1 MDMFNIKD
9 RRNPSMDDY
18 SDLKKPGFGG
28 PNSRKDF
35 DKSKKETLKGYQR
48 VIDRNADFEG
58 GTFNHNYD
66 TTWKAITRDLI
77 SRTAKKKPFDPMYA
91 KQTIATVDAVEEG
104 KIMRFE
110 QFVNES
116 EGGYNMFAE
125 AEEEDPNMEMS
136 DDMPEN
142 DEPEVD
148 EEKLEDLI
156 ADHGEA
162 LEEIIAEIAEKM
174 EIEKDE
180 VCDLL
185 CAAIRKMTTEEES
198 EEEPAEG
205 DESEEEAAENEEE
218 EAEEDDEN
226 FA

>member
-1 MDMFNIKD
+1 MDMFNAKD
-9 RRNPSMDDY
+9 RRNPSMDDHM
-18 SDLKKPGFGG
+18 DLKKPGFGG

-58 GTFNHNYD
+58 GQFNHNYD

-91 KQTIATVDAVEEG
+91 KPTIATVDAVEEG

-116 EGGYNMFAE
+116 DGYNMFAE
-125 AEEEDPNMEMS
+125 AEEEAPEMDDDMGMS
-136 DDMPEN
+136 NDMPEN

-148 EEKLEDLI
+148 EEKLEDLM

-162 LEEIIAEIAEKM
+162 LEEMIEEIAEKM
-174 EIEKDE
+174 EIEKEE

-185 CAAIRKMTTEEES
+185 CAAIKKLTSTEEEES
-198 EEEPAEG
+198 EEGSE
-205 DESEEEAAENEEE
+205 ESEEGAEEE
-218 EAEEDDEN
+218 QEEGAE
-226 FA
+226 